1 MHSLEDHFNTLRQK
15 LGHGRAVGSTGTE
28 PIFYLVFPP
37 AEIIRVKTV
46 IARTWVHRLEND
58 GWHVVTCSI
67 ADAIESCL
75 QANPLRKIWLAA
87 EKTSLAES
95 EAAHTAFDARGV
107 NQTLRKS
114 LSKQNPTTGNLDIG
128 PELAARLDQA
138 MANTEAHPKGLLL
151 LTDLEALHP
160 YLRINTIEAYLT
172 DRVKR
177 PVVVFYP
184 GAREG
189 TTSLRFLDFYPP
201 DPNYRSDHIG

>member
-37 AEIIRVKTV
+37 AEIIRVKTAL
-46 IARTWVHRLEND
+46 ARTWIHRLEND

-75 QANPLRKIWLAA
+75 KTNKLRKLWLKS
-87 EKTSLAES
+87 EEMLLSQS
-95 EAAHTAFDARGV
+95 EASGTALDSREI

-114 LSKQNPTTGNLDIG
+114 LSKQSPTGELTIA

-138 MANTEAHPKGLLL
+138 MADAESVPNGLLL

-172 DRVKR
+172 GRMKR

-189 TTSLRFLDFYPP
+189 STSLKFLDFYPA

>member
-37 AEIIRVKTV
+37 AEIIRVKTAL
-46 IARTWVHRLEND
+46 ARTWIHRLEND
-58 GWHVVTCSI
+58 GWYVTTCSI

-75 QANPLRKIWLAA
+75 QTNKLRKLWLTS
-87 EKTSLAES
+87 EKMLLAQS
-95 EAAHTAFDARGV
+95 EASGTAFDSREI

-114 LSKQNPTTGNLDIG
+114 LSKQSPTGELTIA

-138 MANTEAHPKGLLL
+138 MADAESVPNGLLL

-172 DRVKR
+172 GRMKR

-184 GAREG
+184 GTREG
-189 TTSLRFLDFYPP
+189 STSLRFLDFYPA

>member
-37 AEIIRVKTV
+37 AEIIRVKTAL
-46 IARTWVHRLEND
+46 ARTWIHRLEND
-58 GWHVVTCSI
+58 GWYVTTCSI

-75 QANPLRKIWLAA
+75 QTNKLRKLWLTS
-87 EKTSLAES
+87 EKMLLAQS
-95 EAAHTAFDARGV
+95 EASGTAFDSREI

-114 LSKQNPTTGNLDIG
+114 LSKQSPTGELSIA

-138 MANTEAHPKGLLL
+138 MANAESVPNGLLL

-172 DRVKR
+172 GRVKR

-184 GAREG
+184 GTRQGA
-189 TTSLRFLDFYPP
+189 TSLKFLDFYPA